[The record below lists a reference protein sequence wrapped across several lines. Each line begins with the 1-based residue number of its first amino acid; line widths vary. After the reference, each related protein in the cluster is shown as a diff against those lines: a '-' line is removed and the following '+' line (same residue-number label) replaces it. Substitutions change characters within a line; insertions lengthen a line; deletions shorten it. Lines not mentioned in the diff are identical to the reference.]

1 MLYNDI
7 TSCNIKN
14 GNELKSVYIQKG
26 RTDMD
31 ENKQKQMVSIIVPVY
46 NVENYLKEY
55 FENIVNIN
63 KLGC

>member
-31 ENKQKQMVSIIVPVY
+31 ENKQEQMVSIIVPVY
-46 NVENYLKEY
+46 NAEA
-55 FENIVNIN
+55 
-63 KLGC
+63 